1 MGYPRHPRP
10 HHCKTLKTHRYSSMR
25 RLLYDMSGDV
35 KNFKCFFSKLY
46 ALEDEGTNSYE
57 TLENSYTVM
66 QIHIPEQQNPQTLTF
81 IYSIPG

>member
-1 MGYPRHPRP
+1 
-10 HHCKTLKTHRYSSMR
+10 MR